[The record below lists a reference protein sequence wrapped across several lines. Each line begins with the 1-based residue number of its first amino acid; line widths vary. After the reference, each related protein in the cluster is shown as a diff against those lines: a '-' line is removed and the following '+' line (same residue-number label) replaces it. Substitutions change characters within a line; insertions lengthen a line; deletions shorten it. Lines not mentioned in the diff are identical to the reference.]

1 MGGKSI
7 AAENRDAAQL
17 PIQDR
22 VPEKLPDFGAA
33 SLTFGKHI
41 QGFCDIQD
49 VLLEVQII

>member
-1 MGGKSI
+1 M
-7 AAENRDAAQL
+7 L
-17 PIQDR
+17 PTQDR

-33 SLTFGKHI
+33 SLTFGKQV